1 MTDILDPDAVGLCG
15 TCVNCRR
22 VVSDRGSVFY
32 RCSLHDTDPRFPKY
46 PSLPVLACSG
56 YVRLPTAQVGE

>member
-1 MTDILDPDAVGLCG
+1 MTDIPDPDPAGLCG

-32 RCSLHDTDPRFPKY
+32 RCGLHDTDPSFPKY
-46 PSLPVLACSG
+46 PSLPVLSCSG
-56 YVRLPTAQVGE
+56 YEPDPG